1 MYAMVEADYS
11 LADIERFVE
20 LSIRRGIGFSSLAR
34 LDAGAGDVRVA
45 AGAALLGVAADA
57 PIARAALRRALGAF
71 LSGPGDWLAESVE
84 ALEAKLFEIGLLALD
99 AAMPAD
105 PDDSPVRSRL
115 LPRPGVTARRLVD
128 ELEAAREVLARRR
141 ALRRT
146 ALQTKNREVNSA
158 APEVDQEAD
167 LRFMRMALDAAR
179 EAAAADE
186 VPVGA
191 VLTQGD
197 AVLAVTNNRTLRDR
211 DPSAHAE
218 MLALREGARKLG
230 NHRLTETTL
239 YVTLEPCPM
248 CAGAIAEARCR
259 RVVFGA
265 ADERRGAIQSALRLF
280 ELPGVNHRPF
290 VASGLLEEEASA
302 LLRDFFAAKRK
313 AGAAEIIS
321 NTNSEAAVPAEPIR
335 AVSAPSSGKS
345 HA

>member
-84 ALEAKLFEIGLLALD
+84 ALEAKLFELGLLESD
-99 AAMPAD
+99 AHAPAD
-105 PDDSPVRSRL
+105 RDDSLVRSRL

-211 DPSAHAE
+211 DRARMPRCLRFAKAPESSA
-218 MLALREGARKLG
+218 
-230 NHRLTETTL
+230 T
-239 YVTLEPCPM
+239 
-248 CAGAIAEARCR
+248 IASPKRRFTSRSNPARCARAPLRKRAAGGLCSAR
-259 RVVFGA
+259 RTSA
-265 ADERRGAIQSALRLF
+265 A
-280 ELPGVNHRPF
+280 
-290 VASGLLEEEASA
+290 
-302 LLRDFFAAKRK
+302 
-313 AGAAEIIS
+313 
-321 NTNSEAAVPAEPIR
+321 
-335 AVSAPSSGKS
+335 APY
-345 HA
+345 